1 MDRNI
6 LPGAIAKVQ
15 QRIDSISIEKAAD
28 LNRALDMG
36 MMEYVKFQELKSV
49 AVTDNTLSL
58 EEAQEIYKY
67 LGNTPDH
74 FNAQPLAVKVVL
86 TEIYMMLMKKQM
98 GLAA

>member
-1 MDRNI
+1 M
-6 LPGAIAKVQ
+6 GVQ
-15 QRIDSISIEKAAD
+15 EF
-28 LNRALDMG
+28 
-36 MMEYVKFQELKSV
+36 VKFQELKSV
-49 AVTDNTLSL
+49 AVTDKTLSL

-86 TEIYMMLMKKQM
+86 TEIFMMLMKKSM